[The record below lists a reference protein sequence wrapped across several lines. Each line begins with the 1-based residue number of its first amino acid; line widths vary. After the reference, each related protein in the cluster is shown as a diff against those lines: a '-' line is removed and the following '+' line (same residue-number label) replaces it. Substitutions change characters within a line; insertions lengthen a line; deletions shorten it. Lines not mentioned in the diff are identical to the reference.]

1 MPDMRAACNTLYAK
15 AGRDYMTSLAKVHMK
30 LRGWA

>member
-1 MPDMRAACNTLYAK
+1 MTAACNTMYAK
-15 AGRDYMTSLAKVHMK
+15 LGRDYMTSLAKVHLK